1 MDIRLIRN
9 ATLVVHY
16 ADKKFL
22 IDPFLAD
29 KGSIPPFPN
38 TPNQD
43 MRNPLVSLPISIEE
57 IIQVDA
63 VIITHLHPDH
73 FDEVAKKVLPKDIK
87 IYAQNEHDIEAIN
100 KEGFHNIES
109 LQHVTNIEEI
119 KLFKTNGQHGNG
131 EITKFTGEVSGI
143 VFNHPDEPRLYVA
156 GDTIWCNDVQQA
168 IDTHDPEVIVINGGA
183 AQFLEGGP
191 ITMTKEDIYDTKQAA
206 PQAKIIVS
214 HMESLN
220 HCLLTRKEL
229 NDFIDEKGLSN
240 TILVPSDGE
249 SYSF

>member
-1 MDIRLIRN
+1 MLDDTDKKILEALLKNGRTSMKELGEKVHLTGQATSSRVIRLEE
-9 ATLVVHY
+9 
-16 ADKKFL
+16 
-22 IDPFLAD
+22 
-29 KGSIPPFPN
+29 KGI
-38 TPNQD
+38 
-43 MRNPLVSLPISIEE
+43 IEGY
-57 IIQVDA
+57 
-63 VIITHLHPDH
+63 T
-73 FDEVAKKVLPKDIK
+73 
-87 IYAQNEHDIEAIN
+87 
-100 KEGFHNIES
+100 
-109 LQHVTNIEEI
+109 I
-119 KLFKTNGQHGNG
+119 KLNERKLGYYVHAFINIYTRSIQHSSYLSFVKTQHEYIIKNFK
-131 EITKFTGEVSGI
+131 ISGEVSGI

-229 NDFIDEKGLSN
+229 NDFIDKKGLSN